1 MKKYIGL
8 FLLLSIL
15 VSCEDYLNKA
25 PDDDMTKDEV
35 FTNPEWTRAW
45 MANVYSWLPNEA
57 NFADDGGSF
66 RSPFTGGCDEMEI
79 AFGGSYAHLI
89 NSGAWNGTNITRV
102 PIWAETYCALRTVNV
117 FLENIDR
124 VPNLPEDEKNSLIGE
139 AYFLRAFFHFLSFR
153 AYGPIPIVKHVVG
166 TGEDWNAIVR
176 QDVDTCVDE
185 IVDDCETAAG
195 FLPVIRPETEYGRP
209 IKAAAYALR
218 SRILLYAASPLY
230 NGNTELERLK
240 DPESGENLIPQTYDP
255 EKWKRA
261 ADAAQDA
268 IDAATEAGLKIHYT
282 SDKDP
287 KASYEE
293 TFTKNWND
301 EIIWAKNLGD
311 YWHHMWCSDPI
322 SYGCP
327 SIFNPTQEFVDSYEM
342 ANGMAPILGYED
354 DGLTPIIN
362 TASGYVEEGY
372 TSSASSKGYWP
383 AGVRMMYVNR
393 EPRFY
398 ASINFAGQIWKHD
411 HVLEFWYNGID
422 GKKYGSSDYCKTG
435 YNMRKHNNINITSNP
450 FKATRTTWNYFR
462 VGELYLNLA
471 EALNEYEGPVQG
483 VYDAI
488 EVIRERAGLDG
499 LAKGLDKNAMRDRI
513 KHERKIE
520 MAFENHRFFDVRRWK
535 DAPATQG
542 GAVHCLNIYA
552 GTKLN
557 DDAFYER
564 VVCEERVFE
573 SPRHYFFPIAQG
585 EIDKNKKRLIQN
597 LGW

>member
-1 MKKYIGL
+1 MKKYISL
-8 FLLLSIL
+8 FLFLSL
-15 VSCEDYLNKA
+15 FVACEDYLNKA

-35 FTNPEWTRAW
+35 FTNPEWARAW
-45 MANVYSWLPNEA
+45 LANAYSWLPNEA

-66 RSPFTGGCDEMEI
+66 RSPFTGGSDEMEI

-89 NSGAWNGTNITRV
+89 NSGAWNATNITRV
-102 PIWAETYCALRTVNV
+102 PIWTETYCAVRTVNT

-124 VPNLPEDEKNSLIGE
+124 VPNLPADEKQSLTGE

-166 TGEDWNAIVR
+166 TGEDWSAIVR
-176 QDVDTCVDE
+176 MDVDYCVNE
-185 IVDDCETAAG
+185 IEADCIKAASL
-195 FLPVIRPETEYGRP
+195 LPATRPETEYGRP

-218 SRILLYAASPLY
+218 SRLLLYAASPLY

-240 DPESGENLIPQTYDP
+240 DPESGKNLIPQTYNA
-255 EKWKRA
+255 EKWRRAANAA
-261 ADAAQDA
+261 ADA
-268 IDAATEAGLKIHYT
+268 IKATEEAGLKIHYT
-282 SDKDP
+282 SDRDP

-327 SIFNPTQEFVDSYEM
+327 SIFNPTQELVDSYEM
-342 ANGMAPILGYED
+342 ANGIAPILGYAED
-354 DGLTPIIN
+354 GITPIVN
-362 TASGYVEEGY
+362 PASGYVEAGY
-372 TSSASSKGYWP
+372 TSSASSNGYWP
-383 AGVRMMYVNR
+383 AGVRMMFVNR

-435 YNMRKHNNINITSNP
+435 YNMRKHNNIAITSNP

-471 EALNEYEGPVQG
+471 EALNEYAGPVDS
-483 VYDAI
+483 VYSAI

-499 LAKGLDKNAMRDRI
+499 LASGLTKDEMRDKI
-513 KHERKIE
+513 KHERRIE
-520 MAFENHRFFDVRRWK
+520 LAFENHRFFDVRRWK
-535 DAPATQG
+535 DALATQKG
-542 GAVHCLNIYA
+542 MIHSLNIFA
-552 GTKLN
+552 GNSLN
-557 DDAFYER
+557 DDSFYER
-564 VVCEERVFE
+564 IECEERVFE
-573 SPRHYFFPIAQG
+573 SPRHYFFPIAQA
-585 EIDKNKKRLIQN
+585 EIDKNKDRLVQN

>member
-1 MKKYIGL
+1 MKKYISIFFFMIL
-8 FLLLSIL
+8 F
-15 VSCEDYLNKA
+15 VACEDYLDKA

-35 FTNPEWTRAW
+35 FTNPEWARAW
-45 MANVYSWLPNEA
+45 LSNSYSWLPNEA

-89 NSGAWNGTNITRV
+89 NSGAWNATNITRV
-102 PIWAETYCALRTVNV
+102 PIWTETYCALRTVNT

-124 VPNLPEDEKNSLIGE
+124 VPNLPADEKNSLTGE

-166 TGEDWNAIVR
+166 TGEDWSAIVR
-176 QDVDTCVDE
+176 RDVDYCVKE
-185 IVDDCETAAG
+185 IEDDCIKAASL
-195 FLPVIRPETEYGRP
+195 LPVTRPETEYGRP
-209 IKAAAYALR
+209 IKAAALALR
-218 SRILLYAASPLY
+218 SRLLLYAASPLY

-240 DPESGENLIPQTYDP
+240 DPKSKENLIPQSYDA
-255 EKWKRA
+255 EKWRKAANAA
-261 ADAAQDA
+261 ADA
-268 IDAATEAGLKIHYT
+268 IKAATEAGLKIHYT

-301 EIIWAKNLGD
+301 EVIWAKNLGD

-327 SIFNPTQEFVDSYEM
+327 SIFNPTQELVDSYEM
-342 ANGMAPILGYED
+342 ANGMAPILGYAED
-354 DGLTPIIN
+354 GITPIVN
-362 TASGYVEEGY
+362 PASGYVEAGY
-372 TSSASSKGYWP
+372 TSSASSDGYWP
-383 AGVRMMYVNR
+383 AGVRMMFVNR

-435 YNMRKHNNINITSNP
+435 YNMRKHNNIAITSNP

-471 EALNEYEGPVQG
+471 EALNEYAGPVDS
-483 VYDAI
+483 VYSAI

-499 LAKGLDKNAMRDRI
+499 LAAGLTKDQMREKI
-513 KHERKIE
+513 KHERRIE
-520 MAFENHRFFDVRRWK
+520 LAFENHRFFDVRRWK

-542 GAVHCLNIYA
+542 GKIHCLNIFA
-552 GTKLN
+552 GNSLN
-557 DDAFYER
+557 DDSFYER
-564 VVCEERVFE
+564 VECEERVFE
-573 SPRHYFFPIAQG
+573 SPRHYFFPIAQA
-585 EIDKNKKRLIQN
+585 EIDKNKDRMVQN